1 MIFEKIA
8 SILAEQFGIEQ
19 DEITMDT
26 SFEDLGADSL
36 DVVELTMALEEE
48 FGIGEMEEEDLS
60 GISTVSDLVRYVRIE
75 QRMGRS
81 PAAERGFCFR
91 GKRDTHGSLGR
102 KAGLSV

>member
-36 DVVELTMALEEE
+36 DVVELTMALE
-48 FGIGEMEEEDLS
+48 MEEEDLS
-60 GISTVSDLVRYVRIE
+60 GISTVSDLVRYVSDKLE
-75 QRMGRS
+75 
-81 PAAERGFCFR
+81 
-91 GKRDTHGSLGR
+91 D
-102 KAGLSV
+102 

>member
-60 GISTVSDLVRYVRIE
+60 GICYVSDKLE
-75 QRMGRS
+75 
-81 PAAERGFCFR
+81 
-91 GKRDTHGSLGR
+91 D
-102 KAGLSV
+102 

>member
-48 FGIGEMEEEDLS
+48 FGIGELED
-60 GISTVSDLVRYVRIE
+60 
-75 QRMGRS
+75 
-81 PAAERGFCFR
+81 
-91 GKRDTHGSLGR
+91 
-102 KAGLSV
+102 